1 MEKKII
7 VAMLFAM
14 FLFSSSTFFVTTSAT
29 PNGYKLLI
37 VAPEEFIEALQPL
50 KDFKDATN
58 RPTLLLSLEGIYV
71 SFVGDDTAEKVKKC
85 IAEYENTYGIEHVL
99 LVGDSDRFP
108 VRYTYKKRINTT
120 ENTVLALT
128 YVPSDLYYADLYYE
142 GTGDFCSWDANGN
155 GFYGEIIYDFAGGS
169 WHEPD
174 LNIDDLDLRPDVAV
188 GRVPASTLSEVERYV
203 DKVITYELDC
213 SPDTTWF
220 KKALFVSGVDAGMWN
235 PGTKEIPQLN
245 EIATLLGGLSFTTIK
260 LYDDDYPPNDGVPN
274 STSINSYLNDG
285 VGFMNVHCH
294 GSRGGWDY
302 AYSVPTG
309 MSGLS
314 NQDNLPIIYS
324 MSCHIG
330 AYAPQPHNEQYID
343 ENNDLQTITYV
354 YPVSMAAFTE
364 PTKPNPL
371 QDSTTD
377 KQSPTEYFLVSYDTK
392 GAIASIAPSDKAL
405 TGATEYLNDGF
416 FDGYETGHTVLG
428 DVWNHGI
435 NYYCDNYWATP
446 ATGKGGSMSKLA
458 RYHLFGDPSLAI
470 GGLPDKPP
478 TTTKTV
484 GVPFYED
491 TFVFV
496 TSSTPHTLTGTDD
509 SVIVAY
515 YYRYYPVGSIPPIYQ
530 LYTDPFVMVGDDGPY
545 VIEYYSV
552 DDGGNWDFPIKSQV
566 EYLDNAPP
574 AIMINSPT
582 ARDYLHS
589 ETMIIDFDVTDD
601 SGVALVSAVL
611 DGSPV
616 NDGDT
621 IDVLTLTLN
630 GHTLTITAEDN
641 LGNSAPAS
649 VTFNVVANVDSL
661 IDLVERFYADGQI
674 DDPEVRDGLLDKLY
688 AAKALIDANK
698 IRPSR
703 NILRAFIRQ
712 VEAQLSHHITE
723 EQANT
728 LLTDAQYTIDHL

>member
-1 MEKKII
+1 MESGRI
-7 VAMLFAM
+7 VATLLAM
-14 FLFSSSTFFVTTSAT
+14 FVLSSSTSFVASFAT
-29 PNGYKLLI
+29 PNGYELLI
-37 VAPEEFIEALQPL
+37 VAPEAFIDALQPL

-58 RPTLLLSLEGIYV
+58 RPTVLLSLEEVYG
-71 SFVGDDTAEKVKKC
+71 SFMGDDTAEKVKNC
-85 IAEYENTYGIEHVL
+85 IADYENTYGIGYVL
-99 LVGDSDRFP
+99 LVGDCDRFP
-108 VRYTYKKRINTT
+108 VRYHYRKAINTT
-120 ENTVLALT
+120 ENTVLDLT
-128 YVPSDLYYADLYYE
+128 YHPSDLYYADLYYE

-155 GFYGEIIYDFAGGS
+155 GFYGEVLYDFAGGS

-174 LNIDDLDLRPDVAV
+174 KNIDDLDLRPDVAV
-188 GRVPASTLSEVERYV
+188 GRVPASTLSEVQRYV

-220 KKALFVSGVDAGMWN
+220 KNALFVSGVDGGMWN
-235 PGTKEIPQLN
+235 PVTKEIPQLN
-245 EIATLLGGLSFTTIK
+245 AIATLLDSMSFTTIK

-294 GSRGGWDY
+294 GSRGGWDGV
-302 AYSVPTG
+302 YSVPTG

-314 NQDNLPIIYS
+314 NHDNLPIIYS

-330 AYAPQPHNEQYID
+330 AYAPQPHNDQYLD
-343 ENNDLQTITYV
+343 ENNDPQTITYT

-377 KQSPTEYFLVSYDTK
+377 RESPTEYFLVSYDTK

-405 TGATEYLNDGF
+405 TGNTEYLNDGF
-416 FDGYETGHTVLG
+416 FDGYENGLTVLG

-446 ATGKGGSMSKLA
+446 ATGTGGSMGKLV

-484 GVPFYED
+484 GVPFYEN

-509 SVIVAY
+509 SGIVAH
-515 YYRYYPVGSIPPIYQ
+515 YYRYYPVGSTAPVYQ
-530 LYTDPFVMVGDDGPY
+530 LYTAPFVLVGDDGPY

-552 DDGGNWDFPIKSQV
+552 DDGGNWDFPIQSQI
-566 EYLDNAPP
+566 EYVDTTPP
-574 AIMINSPT
+574 TITINSPT

-589 ETMIIDFDVTDD
+589 ELLIIDFHVTDD
-601 SGVALVSAVL
+601 AGVALASAVL

-616 NDGDT
+616 NHGDT
-621 IDVLTLTLN
+621 VDVLTLTLN
-630 GHTLTITAEDN
+630 AHTLTITAEDN
-641 LGNSAPAS
+641 LGHSATAS
-649 VTFNVVANVDSL
+649 VTFNVVANVESL

-674 DDPEVRDGLLDKLY
+674 ADPEVRDGLLDKLY
-688 AAKALIDANK
+688 AAEALIDANK
-698 IRPSR
+698 TRPAR
-703 NILRAFIRQ
+703 NILKAFMRE
-712 VEAQLSHHITE
+712 VEAQLGHHITE
-723 EQANT
+723 DQANI